1 MYNQESVLSIDGKLN
16 LNKNANIDDDQEL
29 FDLQHSMKFLLR
41 QLKAK
46 L

>member
-1 MYNQESVLSIDGKLN
+1 MYNQESVLSIDVKYN
-16 LNKNANIDDDQEL
+16 LNKNENNDDNQEL
-29 FDLQHSMKFLLR
+29 FNLQHSMKFLLR